1 MIIRAGDLGRSL
13 LTGGRCSEVAVS
25 TGLTVFH
32 KLFKV
37 EHDSAFFASLFHS
50 EHTSACV
57 RASACERAR
66 QISRVPKRD

>member
-1 MIIRAGDLGRSL
+1 MRECQNKLYIPLTSL
-13 LTGGRCSEVAVS
+13 NIYLIQNI
-25 TGLTVFH
+25 FH

-37 EHDSAFFASLFHS
+37 EDDSAFFASLFHS

-57 RASACERAR
+57 RASAYERAR